1 MTKKIIIK
9 IYIFIIIYIHGYFKL
24 NNIFKD
30 LDIKKW
36 PYEIVI
42 DNLSTD
48 EEKKYI
54 RGRNYSLNI

>member
-30 LDIKKW
+30 LNK
-36 PYEIVI
+36 
-42 DNLSTD
+42 
-48 EEKKYI
+48 
-54 RGRNYSLNI
+54 NIIYNFLKIFLLLI